1 MALDLGQMY
10 ASVILDDGNFQAGLN
25 RMQSSADGVF
35 KKIAAAAA
43 SYLSWRGIASVS
55 QAFMTQQDAVEGV
68 RSALRNLGRD
78 VEGNTARFSRFA
90 SEMQKITKYGDESTL
105 AVMAQGMKL
114 GIDPA
119 QIENVTKSA
128 MGLSQKLGIDLPTAM
143 MLLARASHGHT
154 AMLSRYGVKLDENLS
169 KEEQFQQ
176 ILKQGTDSFSLV
188 TDAAKTASGQLA
200 QAMNALSDS
209 KEKIGGIALESLLPV
224 ANAVKDISTAF
235 NNLDPAMQK
244 LIVSAGTLVSAL
256 TAMSGLGILGR
267 ANNFI
272 ASVSASISNTQ
283 ILLNAEN
290 AAEAARRAEYAKTD
304 AMRERHAQAQLIRVA
319 RIRRA
324 EAQTAVTNARNDFA
338 AASRSGN
345 TAAVTQARRQLAE
358 AEANLTRSQ
367 IAESQATQALTDK
380 HRAAMIASRQHAAA
394 ARVNAA
400 AQRTAAASMT
410 VSGRAAM
417 FARNSFRAAGVAARG
432 LVTALGPLGIAMI
445 AISGLYAAIQYQ
457 NEKFN
462 NEISGSL
469 NLAKQRSSQANEQAE
484 ANRKLAETETTQF
497 KRLQELSRYQ
507 RLNNTEKKE
516 AEKLIESLRSKYAGL
531 DIQIDSTT
539 GKIKIAA
546 GAWEQMNEAQRKAAR
561 SDLLKQ
567 ASSAAGLT
575 SAMQNSVRNQL
586 GSWWLNRAL
595 IRGAVIT
602 GKGFISRLTSEDRE
616 THERNLDRAGNTDLQ
631 NEFDDILKLK
641 TAEEQLAG
649 FEKLRNKL
657 LSANQ
662 KTEADAV
669 SELIKQMKTELDLK
683 KQLAGS
689 KTKNGSGAGSGSAD
703 PEELKKKAEA
713 ERKARQALAKQKWEI
728 KFEFANPAAQVRMLN
743 ERIQKIFKRQSGKY
757 ATLDAFKDADK
768 SKMTEQ
774 ELKDLT
780 AIVEL
785 EGKRR
790 AIQKQGKRSIMEQKN
805 ADRMDAEQRTR
816 AMQEKIFARQLE
828 QLREDGRIDAAR
840 QLLNREYAAAKK
852 KAEMLEKEYASA
864 AAKAWAD
871 GNYTEKEK
879 RLLAEAR
886 RKMQE
891 AQQRQDSLED
901 QVYRENRKQHQTQ
914 VNAAWSVAALADQL
928 YGNSSAE
935 KQIARNTHNTSNL
948 LTRIDSKVDKIKK
961 SAASLSYG

>member
-10 ASVILDDGNFQAGLN
+10 ASVILDDGNFQSGLN

-90 SEMQKITKYGDESTL
+90 SEMQKITKYGDEGTL

-154 AMLSRYGVKLDENLS
+154 ETLARYGIKLDENLS

-272 ASVSASISNTQ
+272 ASVSASLSNTQ
-283 ILLNAEN
+283 ILLNAEK
-290 AAEAARRAEYAKTD
+290 AAEAEKRAEYEKTD
-304 AMRERHAQAQLIRVA
+304 AMKERHAQAQMIRVA
-319 RIRRA
+319 RMKRA
-324 EAQTAVTNARNDFA
+324 EAE
-338 AASRSGN
+338 
-345 TAAVTQARRQLAE
+345 AAVTTAKVGVSNAAGAADPAALAAAKMKLAE
-358 AEANLTRSQ
+358 AEANLSKAQ

-380 HRAAMIASRQHAAA
+380 HRAAMIASQQHAAA

-400 AQRTAAASMT
+400 AQKNAAASMT

-417 FARNSFRAAGVAARG
+417 FARNSFRAAGAAAKG

-586 GSWWLNRAL
+586 GSYWKNTGFNQLAVSGAQQVAGFLNRFG
-595 IRGAVIT
+595 IRT
-602 GKGFISRLTSEDRE
+602 NSRDKM
-616 THERNLDRAGNTDLQ
+616 ERNRYTGLQ

-657 LSANQ
+657 LAANQ

-683 KQLAGS
+683 KQLNGS
-689 KTKNGSGAGSGSAD
+689 KNQNGSGTGSAD
-703 PEELKKKAEA
+703 PEKLKKQAEA

-864 AAKAWAD
+864 TAKAWAD
-871 GNYTEKEK
+871 GIETEKEK

-891 AQQRQDSLED
+891 ARQRQDSLED